1 MLSPLAFPIQTR
13 LNVIAGQLKCN
24 GFPLP
29 QAAIED
35 SNGRCATGRNS
46 ARHRCVDERRLC
58 EDALFFCPGGSLQ
71 PYGRSQVVDNSALMR
86 ARYVA
91 SFSANGGRRALVRN
105 GNRSARKKPRL
116 AGGGRIGH
124 AAR

>member
-91 SFSANGGRRALVRN
+91 SFSANV
-105 GNRSARKKPRL
+105 
-116 AGGGRIGH
+116 
-124 AAR
+124 AARAAVDERY